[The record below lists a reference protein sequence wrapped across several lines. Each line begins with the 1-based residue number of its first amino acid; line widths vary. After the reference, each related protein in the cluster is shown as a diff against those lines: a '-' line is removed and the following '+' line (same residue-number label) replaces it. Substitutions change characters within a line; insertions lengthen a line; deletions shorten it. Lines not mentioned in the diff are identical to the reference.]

1 MRRARR
7 AIIAAAVGLAL
18 VATGCGGDDDPII
31 PGAGGDDRDPG
42 DVDPGDLGGDDPVV
56 SIGNIPGVSGEC
68 EDLYSAYLTLF
79 SVIGTPGASSDE
91 LQPRIDA
98 LQSQLPDDLR
108 DDAEVLATA
117 LQDYLTVLDEA
128 GSDADVA
135 SNPEV
140 LAALQALGTPEVAA
154 ASTNIGQYF
163 EQTCPPAG

>member
-1 MRRARR
+1 MRRSRR
-7 AIIAAAVGLAL
+7 AFTAAVLGIAL
-18 VATGCGGDDDPII
+18 VAVGCGGDDDPII
-31 PGAGGDDRDPG
+31 PRAGGVDPG

-79 SVIGTPGASSDE
+79 SVIGTPGASVDE
-91 LQPRIDA
+91 LQPRIGA
-98 LQSQLPDDLR
+98 LQSQLPEDLR

-117 LQDYLTVLDEA
+117 LQGYLTVLEDA
-128 GSDADVA
+128 GSGADAA
-135 SNPEV
+135 TNPEV
-140 LAALQALGTPEVAA
+140 LAALQALGTPEVAE